1 MTVDNFA
8 ARLAQAD
15 LATKADIDDV
25 VGNTD
30 FDVKLKNKNKINK
43 KVTPSKRKQL
53 ETENKR
59 TDLTNKVARISEKNM
74 TFCLREFILQV
85 IMAIRDF

>member
-1 MTVDNFA
+1 MTIDNFA
-8 ARLAQAD
+8 TRLAQAD

-43 KVTPSKRKQL
+43 KVTPSKTK
-53 ETENKR
+53 
-59 TDLTNKVARISEKNM
+59 
-74 TFCLREFILQV
+74 
-85 IMAIRDF
+85 

>member
-25 VGNTD
+25 LGNTD
-30 FDVKLKNKNKINK
+30 FDVKLKNKNKKNLK
-43 KVTPSKRKQL
+43 SYSK
-53 ETENKR
+53 
-59 TDLTNKVARISEKNM
+59 
-74 TFCLREFILQV
+74 
-85 IMAIRDF
+85 